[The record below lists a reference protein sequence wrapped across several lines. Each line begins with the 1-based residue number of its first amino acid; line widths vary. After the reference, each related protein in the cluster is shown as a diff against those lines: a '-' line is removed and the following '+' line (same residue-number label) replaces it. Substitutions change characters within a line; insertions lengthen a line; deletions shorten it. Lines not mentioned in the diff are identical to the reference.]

1 MATVKSS
8 QVNITDLDFDD
19 IADNLKEYLKG
30 QSTLKDYNFEGSNI
44 SLLIDLLAY
53 SSHVSAFN
61 ANMVASELFLDTA
74 QIRKNVVSRAKEIGY
89 TPTSATASM
98 ATIDLQVNNPLIG
111 GETPTSL
118 TLSRGHKFK
127 TVYDGQS
134 YPYVCLSS
142 QTISPLNGVF
152 KFEDLEIYQGKMNSD
167 IFAYNGQVQNQR
179 FPLTEELVDT
189 STITVTIQSTG
200 GGSSAWS
207 KAEDIS
213 GVDKDTKVW
222 YVQENDQG
230 QFEVYFGDGVISAEP
245 LDGDTIT
252 ISYLVTNEQHTEG
265 ASQFTMTDAIGGNS
279 DVTIINKT
287 ASSGGKAKEGIE
299 SIRFAA
305 SKFYTSQNRL
315 VTVDDY
321 KSKLQTLYPGAD
333 SISVWGGEDNDPPEY
348 GKIFIAI
355 KPSQNVN
362 KLTSSEK
369 TLLRDKMR
377 RLNMLT
383 VRPQIVDADI
393 IDILVTTNF
402 KFNPR
407 ATTKTVSELETL
419 VRAAIITHDSTYL
432 SGFDSIFRHSVLATD
447 IDNAESS
454 ILSNTT
460 TVKLRKTVSPT
471 FGQSK
476 GYEIEFGEGNKL
488 YNPHSGHNKAGGGII
503 ETTGFLVSGFT
514 DTFYFDDDGEGN
526 LRRYSL
532 SGSTRVYADNQ
543 AGTVDYSNGK
553 ITTTGINILS
563 TINTDDTIHFTV
575 IPNSYD
581 SVAYRS
587 NLLDINTS
595 LISVTGATDTIASGD
610 TSAGVGYTSSS
621 SYS

>member
-8 QVNITDLDFDD
+8 QVNITDLDFDN
-19 IADNLKEYLKG
+19 IGNNLKEYLKG
-30 QSTLKDYNFEGSNI
+30 QQTLKDYNFEGSNI

-89 TPTSATASM
+89 VPTSATASM
-98 ATIDLQVNNPLIG
+98 ASIDLQVNNPLVG
-111 GETPTSL
+111 GTIPTSL
-118 TLSRGHKFK
+118 TLNRGHKFK
-127 TVYDGQS
+127 TVFDGVS
-134 YPYVCLSS
+134 YPYILLESK
-142 QTISPLNGVF
+142 TISPLNGVF
-152 KFEDLEIYQGKMNSD
+152 KFEGLKLYQGTMNSD
-167 IFAYNGQVQNQR
+167 IFAYNGQTQNQR

-189 STITVTIQSTG
+189 SSITVTVESTSGSTSAWTQST
-200 GGSSAWS
+200 
-207 KAEDIS
+207 DIS
-213 GVDKDTKVW
+213 AVDKDSKVW

-252 ISYLVTNEQHTEG
+252 ISYLVTNEIHTEG
-265 ASQFTMTDAIGGNS
+265 AKVFTMTDAIAGNS
-279 DVTIINKT
+279 DVTIVTNT
-287 ASSGGKAKEGIE
+287 ASSGGKDKESIE

-333 SISVWGGEDNDPPEY
+333 SIAVWGEEDNNPPQY
-348 GKIFIAI
+348 GKIFISI

-362 KLTSSEK
+362 KLTTSEK
-369 TLLRDKMR
+369 ILLRDKLR
-377 RLNMLT
+377 QLNMLT
-383 VRPQIVDADI
+383 VRPELVDANI
-393 IDILVTTNF
+393 IDIIIDSNF
-402 KFNPR
+402 KYNPR
-407 ATTKTVSELETL
+407 ATTKTASELETL

-432 SGFDSIFRHSVLATD
+432 SGFDSIFRHSVLAND
-447 IDNAESS
+447 IDSAESS
-454 ILSNTT
+454 ILSNITT
-460 TVKLRKTVSPT
+460 IKLRKTITPT
-471 FGQSK
+471 LGQSK
-476 GYEIEFGEGNKL
+476 GYTVDFGSGNAF
-488 YNPHSGHNKAGGGII
+488 YNPHSGHNAHNGGII
-503 ETTGFLVSGFT
+503 VTTGFKVSGYT
-514 DTFYFDDDGEGN
+514 DTYYFDDDGQGN

-532 SGSTRVYADNQ
+532 SGSTRVYADSQ

-553 ITTTGINILS
+553 ITVNGVNILE
-563 TINTDDTIHFTV
+563 TINTDDTIYFTV

-581 SVAYRS
+581 AVAYRS

-595 LISVTGATDTIASGD
+595 LIKVTGATDTIASGD

>member
-19 IADNLKEYLKG
+19 IAANLKEYLKG

>member
-19 IADNLKEYLKG
+19 IASNLKEYLKG

-98 ATIDLQVNNPLIG
+98 ATIDLQVNSPLIG
-111 GETPTSL
+111 GEIPTSL
-118 TLSRGHKFK
+118 TLNRGHKFK
-127 TVYDGQS
+127 TSYDGS
-134 YPYVCLSS
+134 VFPYVLLESK
-142 QTISPLNGVF
+142 TISPLDGIF
-152 KFEDLEIYQGKMNSD
+152 KFENLKLYQGTMNSD
-167 IFAYNGQVQNQR
+167 IFAYNGQIQNQR
-179 FPLTEELVDT
+179 FALSEELVDT
-189 STITVTIQSTG
+189 SSITVTIQSTG
-200 GGSSAWS
+200 GGSSAWAKS
-207 KAEDIS
+207 EDIS
-213 GVDKDTKVW
+213 GVDKDSKVW

-230 QFEVYFGDGVISAEP
+230 LFEVYFGDGVISAEP

-252 ISYLVTNEQHTEG
+252 ISYLVTNSIHTEG
-265 ASQFTMTDAIGGNS
+265 ANIFTMSDSIGGNS
-279 DVTIINKT
+279 DVTLITKN
-287 ASSGGKAKEGIE
+287 ASSGGKDKEDIE

-333 SISVWGGEDNDPPEY
+333 SISVWGGEDNNPPQY

-383 VRPQIVDADI
+383 VRPEIVDADVI
-393 IDILVTTNF
+393 EILVTCNF

-407 ATTKTVSELETL
+407 ATTKTASELETL

-454 ILSNTT
+454 ILSNIT
-460 TVKLRKTVSPT
+460 TVKLRKTISPT
-471 FGQSK
+471 LGQSK
-476 GYEIEFGEGNKL
+476 GYDIEFGDGNKF
-488 YNPHSGHNKAGGGII
+488 YNPHLGHNKLGGGII
-503 ETTGFLVSGFT
+503 TTTGFKVSGFT
-514 DTFYFDDDGEGN
+514 DTFFFDDDGNGN

-532 SGSTRVYADNQ
+532 SGSERVYADSQ
-543 AGTVDYSNGK
+543 AGTVDYTNGK
-553 ITTTGINILS
+553 ITVNGVNILETS
-563 TINTDDTIHFTV
+563 NTDDTIHFTV
-575 IPNSYD
+575 IPNSND

-595 LISVTGATDTIASGD
+595 LISVTGATDSIASGD

>member
-19 IADNLKEYLKG
+19 ISKNLKNYLKG
-30 QSTLKDYNFEGSNI
+30 QSTLKDYDFEGSNI

-89 TPTSATASM
+89 TPTSATASS

-118 TLSRGHKFK
+118 TLNRGHKFK
-127 TVYDGQS
+127 TVYDGFN
-134 YPYVCLSS
+134 YPYVLLES
-142 QTISPLNGVF
+142 QTITPLNNVF
-152 KFEDLEIYQGKMNSD
+152 KFENLEIYQGTMNTD
-167 IFAYNGQVQNQR
+167 IFAYNGQIQNQR

-189 STITVTIQSTG
+189 SSITVTVQSTG
-200 GGSSAWS
+200 GSSSAWS
-207 KAEDIS
+207 QSTDIS
-213 GVDKDTKVW
+213 SVNSNSTVW

-230 QFEVYFGDGVISAEP
+230 LFEVYFGDGVVSAEP

-252 ISYLVTNEQHTEG
+252 ISYLVTNENHTDG
-265 ASQFTMTDAIGGNS
+265 SSLFTMTDSVGGNT
-279 DVTIINKT
+279 DVTLITKT
-287 ASSGGKAKEGIE
+287 NSSGGKDKE
-299 SIRFAA
+299 SIDSIKFAA

-333 SISVWGGEDNDPPEY
+333 SISVWGGEDNEPPQY

-355 KPSQNVN
+355 KPSQTVN

-369 TLLRDKMR
+369 TLLKQKLKT
-377 RLNMLT
+377 LNMLT
-383 VRPQIVDADI
+383 VRPELIDADV
-393 IDILVTTNF
+393 IDILVNTNF
-402 KFNPR
+402 KYNPK

-432 SGFDSIFRHSVLATD
+432 SGFDGIFRHSVLAKD
-447 IDNAESS
+447 IDSAESS
-454 ILSNTT
+454 ILSNIT
-460 TVKLRKTVSPT
+460 TVKLRKTISPT
-471 FGQSK
+471 FNQSK
-476 GYEIEFGEGNKL
+476 GYTIDFGSGNPF
-488 YNPHSGHNKAGGGII
+488 YNPHSGHNKAGGGIL
-503 ETTGFLVSGFT
+503 ETSGFLVSGFT
-514 DTFYFDDDGEGN
+514 DTFYFDDDGDGN
-526 LRRYSL
+526 LRRYSIT
-532 SGSTRVYADNQ
+532 GSTRVYADNQ

-563 TINTDDTIHFTV
+563 TVNTDDTIHFTV
-575 IPNSYD
+575 KPNSND
-581 SVAYRS
+581 SVAFRN
-587 NLLDINTS
+587 NLLDINSS
-595 LISVTGATDTIASGD
+595 LIDVTGATDTIASGD

>member
-30 QSTLKDYNFEGSNI
+30 QTTLKDYNFEGSNI

-118 TLSRGHKFK
+118 TLNRGHKFK
-127 TVYDGQS
+127 TTYDGFVF
-134 YPYVCLSS
+134 PYVLLDS
-142 QTISPLNGVF
+142 QTINPLNGVF
-152 KFEDLEIYQGKMNSD
+152 KFEDLKLYQGTMNSD
-167 IFAYNGQVQNQR
+167 IFAYNGQIQNQR
-179 FPLTEELVDT
+179 FSLSEERVDT
-189 STITVTIQSTG
+189 TSITVTVASTG
-200 GGSSAWS
+200 GSTSSWS
-207 KAEDIS
+207 QSTDIS
-213 GVDKDTKVW
+213 SVDKDSKVW

-230 QFEVYFGDGVISAEP
+230 LFEVYFGDGVISAEP

-252 ISYLVTNEQHTEG
+252 ISYLVTNEVHTEG
-265 ASQFTMTDAIGGNS
+265 ANIFSMTDAIGGNS
-279 DVTIINKT
+279 DVTIITTTN
-287 ASSGGKAKEGIE
+287 SSGGKDKEGIE

-333 SISVWGGEDNDPPEY
+333 SISVWGGEDNSPPQY

-355 KPSQNVN
+355 KPSQTVN

-383 VRPQIVDADI
+383 VRPEIVDADI
-393 IDILVTTNF
+393 IDIIVTTNF
-402 KFNPR
+402 KYNPR

-454 ILSNTT
+454 ILSNIT
-460 TVKLRKTVSPT
+460 TVKLRKTVTPT

-476 GYEIEFGEGNKL
+476 GYIIEFGDGNGF
-488 YNPHSGHNKAGGGII
+488 YNPHTGHNKAGGGIL

-532 SGSTRVYADNQ
+532 SGSTRVYADSQ
-543 AGTVDYSNGK
+543 AGTVDYTNGK
-553 ITTTGINILS
+553 ITTTGVNILS

-575 IPNSYD
+575 KPNSND

-587 NLLDINTS
+587 NLLEINTS

>member
-8 QVNITDLDFDD
+8 QVNITDLDFDN
-19 IADNLKEYLKG
+19 ISKNLKNYLKG
-30 QSTLKDYNFEGSNI
+30 QSTLKDYDFEGSNI

-111 GETPTSL
+111 GNTPTSL
-118 TLSRGHKFK
+118 TLNRGHKFK
-127 TVYDGQS
+127 TVFDGMN
-134 YPYVCLSS
+134 YPYVLLET
-142 QTISPLNGVF
+142 QTITPLNGVF
-152 KFEDLEIYQGKMNSD
+152 KFEDLKIYQGTMNSD
-167 IFAYNGQVQNQR
+167 IFAYNGQIQNQR

-189 STITVTIQSTG
+189 SSITVTVQSTG
-200 GGSSAWS
+200 GSSSAWS
-207 KAEDIS
+207 RSTDIS
-213 GVDKDTKVW
+213 AVDSDSKVW

-230 QFEVYFGDGVISAEP
+230 LFEVYFGDGVVSAEP

-252 ISYLVTNEQHTEG
+252 ISYLVTNEVHTDG
-265 ASQFTMTDAIGGNS
+265 SSIFAMTDSVGGNM
-279 DVTIINKT
+279 DVTLLTKIN
-287 ASSGGKAKEGIE
+287 SSGGKDKESVE
-299 SIRFAA
+299 SIKFAA

-333 SISVWGGEDNDPPEY
+333 SISIWGGEDNDPPQY

-355 KPSQNVN
+355 KPSQTVN

-369 TLLRDKMR
+369 TLLKQKLKT
-377 RLNMLT
+377 LNMLT
-383 VRPQIVDADI
+383 VRPELIDADV
-393 IDILVTTNF
+393 IDILVNTNF
-402 KFNPR
+402 KYNPK

-432 SGFDSIFRHSVLATD
+432 SGFDGIFRHSVLATD
-447 IDNAESS
+447 IDSAESS
-454 ILSNTT
+454 ILSNIT
-460 TVKLRKTVSPT
+460 TVKLRKTISPT
-471 FGQSK
+471 FNQSK
-476 GYEIEFGEGNKL
+476 GYTIDFGSGNPF
-488 YNPHSGHNKAGGGII
+488 YNPHSGHNKAGGGIL
-503 ETTGFLVSGFT
+503 ETSGFLVSGFT
-514 DTFYFDDDGEGN
+514 DTFYFDDDGDGN
-526 LRRYSL
+526 LRRYSIT
-532 SGSTRVYADNQ
+532 GSTRVYADNQ

-563 TINTDDTIHFTV
+563 TVNTDDTIHFTV
-575 IPNSYD
+575 KPNSND
-581 SVAYRS
+581 SVAFRS
-587 NLLDINTS
+587 NLLDINSS
-595 LISVTGATDTIASGD
+595 LINVTGATDTIASGD
-610 TSAGVGYTSSS
+610 TSAGVGYSSSS

>member
-19 IADNLKEYLKG
+19 IASNLKEYLKG

-111 GETPTSL
+111 GEIPTSL
-118 TLSRGHKFK
+118 TLNRGHKFK
-127 TVYDGQS
+127 TAYDGLVF
-134 YPYVCLSS
+134 PYVLLESK
-142 QTISPLNGVF
+142 TISPLDGIF
-152 KFEDLEIYQGKMNSD
+152 KFENLKLYQGTMNSD
-167 IFAYNGQVQNQR
+167 IFAYNGQIQNQR
-179 FPLTEELVDT
+179 FALSEELVDT
-189 STITVTIQSTG
+189 SSITVTVQSTG
-200 GGSSAWS
+200 GGSSAWAKS
-207 KAEDIS
+207 EDIS
-213 GVDKDTKVW
+213 GVDKDSKVW

-230 QFEVYFGDGVISAEP
+230 LFEVYFGDGVISAEP

-252 ISYLVTNEQHTEG
+252 ISYLVTNAIHTEG
-265 ASQFTMTDAIGGNS
+265 ANIFTMSDSIGGNS
-279 DVTIINKT
+279 DVTLITKT
-287 ASSGGKAKEGIE
+287 ASSGGKDKEDIE

-333 SISVWGGEDNDPPEY
+333 SISVWGGEDNNPPQY

-383 VRPQIVDADI
+383 VRPEIVDADVI
-393 IDILVTTNF
+393 EILVTCNF

-407 ATTKTVSELETL
+407 ATTKTASELETL

-454 ILSNTT
+454 ILSNIT

-471 FGQSK
+471 LGQSK
-476 GYEIEFGEGNKL
+476 GYEIEFGDGNKF
-488 YNPHSGHNKAGGGII
+488 YNPHLGHNKHGGGITT
-503 ETTGFLVSGFT
+503 TTGFKVSGFT
-514 DTFYFDDDGEGN
+514 DTYFFDDDGEGN

-532 SGSTRVYADNQ
+532 SGSERVYADSQ
-543 AGTVDYSNGK
+543 AGTVDYTNGK
-553 ITTTGINILS
+553 ITVNGINILETS
-563 TINTDDTIHFTV
+563 NTDDTIHFTV

-595 LISVTGATDTIASGD
+595 LISVTGATDSIASGD

>member
-19 IADNLKEYLKG
+19 IANNLKEYLKG

-111 GETPTSL
+111 GEVPTSL
-118 TLSRGHKFK
+118 TLNRGHKFK
-127 TVYDGQS
+127 TSYDGS
-134 YPYVCLSS
+134 VFPYVLLESK
-142 QTISPLNGVF
+142 TISPLDGIF
-152 KFEDLEIYQGKMNSD
+152 KFENLKLYQGTMNSD
-167 IFAYNGQVQNQR
+167 IFAYNGQIQNQR
-179 FPLTEELVDT
+179 FALSEDLVDT
-189 STITVTIQSTG
+189 SSITVTIQSTG
-200 GGSSAWS
+200 GGSSAWAKS
-207 KAEDIS
+207 EDIS
-213 GVDKDTKVW
+213 GVDKDSKVW

-230 QFEVYFGDGVISAEP
+230 LFEVYFGDGVISAEP

-252 ISYLVTNEQHTEG
+252 ISYLVTNAIHTEG
-265 ASQFTMTDAIGGNS
+265 ANIFTMSDSIGGNS
-279 DVTIINKT
+279 DVTLITKT
-287 ASSGGKAKEGIE
+287 ASSGGKDKEDIE

-333 SISVWGGEDNDPPEY
+333 SISVWGGEDNNPPQY

-383 VRPQIVDADI
+383 VRPEIVDADVI
-393 IDILVTTNF
+393 EILVTCNF

-407 ATTKTVSELETL
+407 ATTKTASELETL

-454 ILSNTT
+454 ILSNIT
-460 TVKLRKTVSPT
+460 TVKLRKTVTPT
-471 FGQSK
+471 LGQSK
-476 GYEIEFGEGNKL
+476 GYEIEFGDGNKF
-488 YNPHSGHNKAGGGII
+488 YNPHTGHNKHGGGITT
-503 ETTGFLVSGFT
+503 TTGFKVSGFT
-514 DTFYFDDDGEGN
+514 DTFFFDDDGEGN

-532 SGSTRVYADNQ
+532 SGSERVYADSQ
-543 AGTVDYSNGK
+543 AGTVDYTNGK
-553 ITTTGINILS
+553 ITVNGVNILETS
-563 TINTDDTIHFTV
+563 NTDDTIHFTV

-595 LISVTGATDTIASGD
+595 LISVTGATDSIASGD

>member
-19 IADNLKEYLKG
+19 IASNLKEYLKG

-111 GETPTSL
+111 GEIPTSL
-118 TLSRGHKFK
+118 TLNRGHKFK
-127 TVYDGQS
+127 TSYDGS
-134 YPYVCLSS
+134 VFPYVLLESK
-142 QTISPLNGVF
+142 TISPLDGIF
-152 KFEDLEIYQGKMNSD
+152 KFENLKLYQGTMNSD
-167 IFAYNGQVQNQR
+167 IFAYNGQIQNQR
-179 FPLTEELVDT
+179 FALSEELVDT
-189 STITVTIQSTG
+189 SSITVTVQSTG
-200 GGSSAWS
+200 GGSSAWAKS
-207 KAEDIS
+207 EDIS
-213 GVDKDTKVW
+213 GVDKDSKVW

-230 QFEVYFGDGVISAEP
+230 LFEVYFGDGVISAEP

-252 ISYLVTNEQHTEG
+252 ISYLVTNAIHTEG
-265 ASQFTMTDAIGGNS
+265 ANIFTMSDSIGGNS
-279 DVTIINKT
+279 DVTLITKT
-287 ASSGGKAKEGIE
+287 ASSGGKDKEDIE

-333 SISVWGGEDNDPPEY
+333 SISVWGGEDNNPPQY

-383 VRPQIVDADI
+383 VRPEIVDADVI
-393 IDILVTTNF
+393 EILVTCNF

-407 ATTKTVSELETL
+407 ATTKTASELETL

-454 ILSNTT
+454 ILSNIT

-471 FGQSK
+471 LGQSK
-476 GYEIEFGEGNKL
+476 GYEIEFGDGNKF
-488 YNPHSGHNKAGGGII
+488 YNPHLGHNKHGGGITT
-503 ETTGFLVSGFT
+503 TTGFKVSGFT
-514 DTFYFDDDGEGN
+514 DTYFFDDDGEGN

-532 SGSTRVYADNQ
+532 SGSERVYADSQ
-543 AGTVDYSNGK
+543 AGTVDYTNGK
-553 ITTTGINILS
+553 ITVNGVNILETS
-563 TINTDDTIHFTV
+563 NTDDTIHFTV

-595 LISVTGATDTIASGD
+595 LISVTGATDSIASGD

>member
-8 QVNITDLDFDD
+8 QVNITDLDFDN
-19 IADNLKEYLKG
+19 IGNNLKEYLKG
-30 QSTLKDYNFEGSNI
+30 QQTLKDYNFEGSNI

-89 TPTSATASM
+89 VPTSATASM
-98 ATIDLQVNNPLIG
+98 ASIDLQVNNPLVG
-111 GETPTSL
+111 GTIPTSL
-118 TLSRGHKFK
+118 TLNRGHKFK
-127 TVYDGQS
+127 TVFDGVS
-134 YPYVCLSS
+134 YPYILLESK
-142 QTISPLNGVF
+142 TISPLNGVF
-152 KFEDLEIYQGKMNSD
+152 KFEGLKLYQGTMNSD
-167 IFAYNGQVQNQR
+167 IFAYNGQTQNQR

-189 STITVTIQSTG
+189 SSITVTVESTSGSTSAWTQST
-200 GGSSAWS
+200 
-207 KAEDIS
+207 DIS
-213 GVDKDTKVW
+213 AVDKDSKVW

-252 ISYLVTNEQHTEG
+252 ISYLVTNEIHTEG
-265 ASQFTMTDAIGGNS
+265 AKVFTMTDAIAGNS
-279 DVTIINKT
+279 DVTIVTNT
-287 ASSGGKAKEGIE
+287 ASSGGKDKESIE

-333 SISVWGGEDNDPPEY
+333 SIAVWGGEDNNPPQY
-348 GKIFIAI
+348 GKIFISI

-362 KLTSSEK
+362 KLTTSEK
-369 TLLRDKMR
+369 ILLRDKLR
-377 RLNMLT
+377 QLNMLT
-383 VRPQIVDADI
+383 VRPELVDANI
-393 IDILVTTNF
+393 IDIIIDSNF
-402 KFNPR
+402 KYNPR
-407 ATTKTVSELETL
+407 ATTKTASELETL

-432 SGFDSIFRHSVLATD
+432 SGFDSIFRHSVLAND
-447 IDNAESS
+447 IDSAESS
-454 ILSNTT
+454 ILSNITT
-460 TVKLRKTVSPT
+460 IKLRKTITPT
-471 FGQSK
+471 LGQSK
-476 GYEIEFGEGNKL
+476 GYTVDFGSGNAF
-488 YNPHSGHNKAGGGII
+488 YNPHSGHNAHNGGII
-503 ETTGFLVSGFT
+503 VTTGFKVSGYT
-514 DTFYFDDDGEGN
+514 DTYYFDDDGQGN

-532 SGSTRVYADNQ
+532 SGSTRVYADSQ

-553 ITTTGINILS
+553 ITVNGVNILE
-563 TINTDDTIHFTV
+563 TINTDDTIYFTV

-581 SVAYRS
+581 AVAYRS

-595 LISVTGATDTIASGD
+595 LIKVTGATDTIASGD

>member
-19 IADNLKEYLKG
+19 ISKNLKNYLKG
-30 QSTLKDYNFEGSNI
+30 QSTLKDYDFEGSNI

-89 TPTSATASM
+89 TPTSATASS

-118 TLSRGHKFK
+118 TLNRGHKFK
-127 TVYDGQS
+127 TVYDGFN
-134 YPYVCLSS
+134 YPYVLLES
-142 QTISPLNGVF
+142 QTITPLNGVF
-152 KFEDLEIYQGKMNSD
+152 KFENLEIYQGTMNSD
-167 IFAYNGQVQNQR
+167 IFAYNGQIQNQR

-189 STITVTIQSTG
+189 SSITVTVQSTG
-200 GGSSAWS
+200 GSSSAWS
-207 KAEDIS
+207 QSTDIS
-213 GVDKDTKVW
+213 SVNSNSTVW

-230 QFEVYFGDGVISAEP
+230 LFEVYFGDGVVSAEP

-252 ISYLVTNEQHTEG
+252 ISYLVTNENHTDG
-265 ASQFTMTDAIGGNS
+265 SSLFTMTDSVGGNT
-279 DVTIINKT
+279 DVTLITKT
-287 ASSGGKAKEGIE
+287 NSSGGKDKE
-299 SIRFAA
+299 SIDSIKFAA

-333 SISVWGGEDNDPPEY
+333 SISVWGGEDNEPPQY

-355 KPSQNVN
+355 KPSQTVN

-369 TLLRDKMR
+369 TLLKQKLKT
-377 RLNMLT
+377 LNMLT
-383 VRPQIVDADI
+383 VRPELIDADV
-393 IDILVTTNF
+393 IDILVNTSF
-402 KFNPR
+402 KYNPK

-432 SGFDSIFRHSVLATD
+432 SGFDGIFRHSVLAKD
-447 IDNAESS
+447 IDSAESS
-454 ILSNTT
+454 ILSNIT
-460 TVKLRKTVSPT
+460 TVKLRKTISPT
-471 FGQSK
+471 FNQSK
-476 GYEIEFGEGNKL
+476 GYTIDFGSGNAF
-488 YNPHSGHNKAGGGII
+488 YNPHSGHNKAGGGIL
-503 ETTGFLVSGFT
+503 ETSGFLVSGFT
-514 DTFYFDDDGEGN
+514 DTFYFDDDGDGN
-526 LRRYSL
+526 LRRYSIT
-532 SGSTRVYADNQ
+532 GSTRVYADNQ

-563 TINTDDTIHFTV
+563 TVNTDDTIHFTV
-575 IPNSYD
+575 KPNSND
-581 SVAYRS
+581 SVAFRS
-587 NLLDINTS
+587 NLLDINSS
-595 LISVTGATDTIASGD
+595 LIDVTGATDSIASGD

>member
-1 MATVKSS
+1 MSTVKSS

-19 IADNLKEYLKG
+19 IADNLREYLKG

-252 ISYLVTNEQHTEG
+252 ISYLVTNETHTEG
-265 ASQFTMTDAIGGNS
+265 ASIFTMTDTIGGNS
-279 DVTIINKT
+279 DVTIVTQT

-333 SISVWGGEDNDPPEY
+333 SISVWGGEDNNPPAF

-362 KLTSSEK
+362 KLTTSEK

-377 RLNMLT
+377 KLNMLT
-383 VRPQIVDADI
+383 VRPEIVDADI

-460 TVKLRKTVSPT
+460 TVKLRKTISPT

-476 GYEIEFGEGNKL
+476 GYEIEFGEGNKF
-488 YNPHSGHNKAGGGII
+488 YNPHRGHNKHGGGII
-503 ETTGFLVSGFT
+503 ETTGFLVSG
-514 DTFYFDDDGEGN
+514 DSDICYFDDDGEGN

-563 TINTDDTIHFTV
+563 TVNTDDTIHFTV

-581 SVAYRS
+581 SVAFRS

-595 LISVTGATDTIASGD
+595 LINVNGATDTIASGD
-610 TSAGVGYTSSS
+610 TSAGVGYTSST

>member
-19 IADNLKEYLKG
+19 ISKNLKNYLKG
-30 QSTLKDYNFEGSNI
+30 QSTLKDYDFEGSNI

-118 TLSRGHKFK
+118 TLNRGHKFK
-127 TVYDGQS
+127 TVYDGFN
-134 YPYVCLSS
+134 YPYVLLES
-142 QTISPLNGVF
+142 QTITPLNNVF
-152 KFEDLEIYQGKMNSD
+152 KFENLEIYQGTMNSD
-167 IFAYNGQVQNQR
+167 IFAYNGQIQNQR

-189 STITVTIQSTG
+189 SSITVTVQSTG
-200 GGSSAWS
+200 GSSSAWTRS
-207 KAEDIS
+207 TDIS
-213 GVDKDTKVW
+213 SVNSNSTVW

-230 QFEVYFGDGVISAEP
+230 LFEVYFGDGVVSAEP

-252 ISYLVTNEQHTEG
+252 ISYLVTNENHTDG
-265 ASQFTMTDAIGGNS
+265 SSSFTMTDSVGGNT
-279 DVTIINKT
+279 DVTLITKT
-287 ASSGGKAKEGIE
+287 NSSGGKDKE
-299 SIRFAA
+299 SIDSIKFAA

-333 SISVWGGEDNDPPEY
+333 SISVWGGEDNDPPQY

-355 KPSQNVN
+355 KPSQTVN

-369 TLLRDKMR
+369 TLLKQKLKT
-377 RLNMLT
+377 LNMLT
-383 VRPQIVDADI
+383 VRPELIDADV
-393 IDILVTTNF
+393 IDILVNTNF
-402 KFNPR
+402 KYNPK

-432 SGFDSIFRHSVLATD
+432 SGFDGIFRHSVLAKD
-447 IDNAESS
+447 IDSAESS
-454 ILSNTT
+454 ILSNIT
-460 TVKLRKTVSPT
+460 TVKLRKTISPT
-471 FGQSK
+471 FNQSK
-476 GYEIEFGEGNKL
+476 GYTIDFGSGNAF
-488 YNPHSGHNKAGGGII
+488 YNPHVGHNKAGGGIL
-503 ETTGFLVSGFT
+503 ETSGFLVSGFT
-514 DTFYFDDDGEGN
+514 DTFYFDDDGNGN

-532 SGSTRVYADNQ
+532 SGSERIYADSQ
-543 AGTVDYSNGK
+543 AGTVDYTNGK

-575 IPNSYD
+575 KPNSND
-581 SVAYRS
+581 SVAFRS
-587 NLLDINTS
+587 NLLDINSS
-595 LISVTGATDTIASGD
+595 LIDVTGATDSIASGD

>member
-1 MATVKSS
+1 
-8 QVNITDLDFDD
+8 
-19 IADNLKEYLKG
+19 
-30 QSTLKDYNFEGSNI
+30 
-44 SLLIDLLAY
+44 
-53 SSHVSAFN
+53 
-61 ANMVASELFLDTA
+61 
-74 QIRKNVVSRAKEIGY
+74 
-89 TPTSATASM
+89 M

-152 KFEDLEIYQGKMNSD
+152 KFENLEIYQGKMNSD

-383 VRPQIVDADI
+383 VRPEIVDADI
-393 IDILVTTNF
+393 IDIIVTTNF
-402 KFNPR
+402 KYNPR

-514 DTFYFDDDGEGN
+514 DTFYFDDDGNGN

>member
-19 IADNLKEYLKG
+19 IASNLKEYLKG

-98 ATIDLQVNNPLIG
+98 ATIDLQVNSPLIG
-111 GETPTSL
+111 GEVPTSL
-118 TLSRGHKFK
+118 TLNRGHKFK
-127 TVYDGQS
+127 TSYDGS
-134 YPYVCLSS
+134 VFPYVLLESK
-142 QTISPLNGVF
+142 TISPLDGIF
-152 KFEDLEIYQGKMNSD
+152 KFENLKLYQGTMNSD
-167 IFAYNGQVQNQR
+167 IFAYNGQIQNQR
-179 FPLTEELVDT
+179 FALSEELVDT
-189 STITVTIQSTG
+189 SSITVTVQSTG
-200 GGSSAWS
+200 GGSSAWAKS
-207 KAEDIS
+207 EDIS
-213 GVDKDTKVW
+213 GVDKDSKVW

-230 QFEVYFGDGVISAEP
+230 LFEVYFGDGVISAEP

-252 ISYLVTNEQHTEG
+252 ISYLVTNATHTEG
-265 ASQFTMTDAIGGNS
+265 ANIFTMSDSIGGNS
-279 DVTIINKT
+279 DVTIITKT
-287 ASSGGKAKEGIE
+287 ASSGGKDKEDIE

-333 SISVWGGEDNDPPEY
+333 SISVWGGEDNNPPQY

-383 VRPQIVDADI
+383 VRPEIVDADVI
-393 IDILVTTNF
+393 EILVTCNF

-407 ATTKTVSELETL
+407 ATTKTASELETL

-454 ILSNTT
+454 ILSNIT
-460 TVKLRKTVSPT
+460 TVKLRKTISPT
-471 FGQSK
+471 LGQSK
-476 GYEIEFGEGNKL
+476 GYEIEFGDGNKF
-488 YNPHSGHNKAGGGII
+488 YNPHLGHNKHGGGITT
-503 ETTGFLVSGFT
+503 TTGFKVSGFT
-514 DTFYFDDDGEGN
+514 DTFFFDDDGEGN

-532 SGSTRVYADNQ
+532 SGSERVYADSQ
-543 AGTVDYSNGK
+543 AGTVDYTNGK
-553 ITTTGINILS
+553 ITVNGINILETS
-563 TINTDDTIHFTV
+563 NTDDTIHFTV

-595 LISVTGATDTIASGD
+595 LISVTGATDSIASGD

>member
-19 IADNLKEYLKG
+19 IASNLKEYLKG

-111 GETPTSL
+111 GEVPTSL
-118 TLSRGHKFK
+118 TLNRGHKFK
-127 TVYDGQS
+127 TAYDGLVF
-134 YPYVCLSS
+134 PYVLLESK
-142 QTISPLNGVF
+142 TISPLDGIF
-152 KFEDLEIYQGKMNSD
+152 KFENLKLYQGTMNSD
-167 IFAYNGQVQNQR
+167 IFAYNGQIQNQR
-179 FPLTEELVDT
+179 FSLSEELVDT
-189 STITVTIQSTG
+189 DSITVTVQSTG
-200 GGSSAWS
+200 GGSSSWAKS
-207 KAEDIS
+207 EDIS
-213 GVDKDTKVW
+213 GVDKDSKVW

-230 QFEVYFGDGVISAEP
+230 LFEVYFGDGVISAEP

-252 ISYLVTNEQHTEG
+252 ISYLVTNATHTEG
-265 ASQFTMTDAIGGNS
+265 ANIFTMSDSIGGNS
-279 DVTIINKT
+279 DVTIITKT
-287 ASSGGKAKEGIE
+287 ASSGGKDKEDIE

-333 SISVWGGEDNDPPEY
+333 SISVWGGEDNNPPQY

-383 VRPQIVDADI
+383 VRPEIVDADVI
-393 IDILVTTNF
+393 EILVTCNF

-454 ILSNTT
+454 ILSNIT
-460 TVKLRKTVSPT
+460 TVKLRKTISPT
-471 FGQSK
+471 LGQSK
-476 GYEIEFGEGNKL
+476 GYEVEFGDGNKF
-488 YNPHSGHNKAGGGII
+488 YNPHLGHNKHGGGITT
-503 ETTGFLVSGFT
+503 TTGFKVSGFT
-514 DTFYFDDDGEGN
+514 DTFFFDDDGEGN

-532 SGSTRVYADNQ
+532 SGSERVYADSQ
-543 AGTVDYSNGK
+543 AGTVDYTNGK
-553 ITTTGINILS
+553 ITVNGINILETS
-563 TINTDDTIHFTV
+563 NTDDTIHFTV

-595 LISVTGATDTIASGD
+595 LISVTGATDSIASGD

>member
-1 MATVKSS
+1 MTTVKSS

-19 IADNLKEYLKG
+19 IASNLKEYLKG

-111 GETPTSL
+111 GEVPTSL
-118 TLSRGHKFK
+118 TLNRGHKFK
-127 TVYDGQS
+127 TTYDGFVF
-134 YPYVCLSS
+134 PYVLLES

-152 KFEDLEIYQGKMNSD
+152 KFEDLELYQGTMNSD
-167 IFAYNGQVQNQR
+167 IFAYNGQIQNQR
-179 FPLTEELVDT
+179 FSLSEELVDT
-189 STITVTIQSTG
+189 TSITVTVSSTG
-200 GGSSAWS
+200 GSTSSWS
-207 KAEDIS
+207 QSVDIS
-213 GVDKDTKVW
+213 SVDKDSKVW

-230 QFEVYFGDGVISAEP
+230 LFEVYFGDGVISAEP

-252 ISYLVTNEQHTEG
+252 ISYLVTNATHTEG
-265 ASQFTMTDAIGGNS
+265 ANVFSMTDAIGGNS
-279 DVTIINKT
+279 DVTLINKT
-287 ASSGGKAKEGIE
+287 ASSGGKDKEGIE

-333 SISVWGGEDNDPPEY
+333 SISVWGGEDNNPPQY

-383 VRPQIVDADI
+383 VRPDIVDADI
-393 IDILVTTNF
+393 IDILVTCNF

-432 SGFDSIFRHSVLATD
+432 SGFDSIFRHSVLAKD
-447 IDNAESS
+447 IDSAESS
-454 ILSNTT
+454 ILSNIT
-460 TVKLRKTVSPT
+460 TVKLRKTVTPT

-476 GYEIEFGEGNKL
+476 GYNVEFGDGNGF
-488 YNPHSGHNKAGGGII
+488 YNPHSGHNKHGGGIL

-532 SGSTRVYADNQ
+532 SGSTRVYADSQ
-543 AGTVDYSNGK
+543 AGIVDYSNGK
-553 ITTTGINILS
+553 ITINGINILE
-563 TINTDDTIHFTV
+563 TDNTDDTIHFTV
-575 IPNSYD
+575 NPNSYD

-587 NLLDINTS
+587 NLLDINSS
-595 LISVTGATDTIASGD
+595 LIRVTGATDTIASGD

>member
-142 QTISPLNGVF
+142 QTINPLNGVF
-152 KFEDLEIYQGKMNSD
+152 KFENLEIYQGKMNSD

-514 DTFYFDDDGEGN
+514 DTFYFDDDGNGN

-543 AGTVDYSNGK
+543 AGTVDYSSGK

-595 LISVTGATDTIASGD
+595 LISVTGATDSIASGD

>member
-19 IADNLKEYLKG
+19 IASNLKEYLKG

-111 GETPTSL
+111 GEIPTSL
-118 TLSRGHKFK
+118 TLNRGHKFK
-127 TVYDGQS
+127 TAYDGLVF
-134 YPYVCLSS
+134 PYVLLESK
-142 QTISPLNGVF
+142 TISPLDGIF
-152 KFEDLEIYQGKMNSD
+152 KFENLKLYQGTMNSD
-167 IFAYNGQVQNQR
+167 IFAYNGQIQNQR
-179 FPLTEELVDT
+179 FALSEELVDT
-189 STITVTIQSTG
+189 SSITVTVQSTG
-200 GGSSAWS
+200 GGSSAWAKS
-207 KAEDIS
+207 EDIS
-213 GVDKDTKVW
+213 GVDKDSKVW

-230 QFEVYFGDGVISAEP
+230 LFEVYFGDGVISAEP

-252 ISYLVTNEQHTEG
+252 ISYLVTNATHTEG
-265 ASQFTMTDAIGGNS
+265 ANIFTMSDSIGGNS
-279 DVTIINKT
+279 DVTIITKT
-287 ASSGGKAKEGIE
+287 ASSGGKDKEDIE

-333 SISVWGGEDNDPPEY
+333 SISVWGGEDNNPPQY

-383 VRPQIVDADI
+383 VRPEIVDADVI
-393 IDILVTTNF
+393 EILVTCNF

-454 ILSNTT
+454 ILSNIT
-460 TVKLRKTVSPT
+460 TVKLRKTISPT
-471 FGQSK
+471 LGQSK
-476 GYEIEFGEGNKL
+476 GYEVEFGDGNKF
-488 YNPHSGHNKAGGGII
+488 YNPHLGHNKHGGGITT
-503 ETTGFLVSGFT
+503 TTGFKVSGFT
-514 DTFYFDDDGEGN
+514 DTFFFDDDGEGN

-532 SGSTRVYADNQ
+532 SGSERVYADSQ
-543 AGTVDYSNGK
+543 AGTVDYTNGK
-553 ITTTGINILS
+553 ITVNGINILETS
-563 TINTDDTIHFTV
+563 NTDDTIHFTV

-595 LISVTGATDTIASGD
+595 LISVTGATDSIASGD

>member
-98 ATIDLQVNNPLIG
+98 ATIDLQVNSPLIG
-111 GETPTSL
+111 GEVPTSL
-118 TLSRGHKFK
+118 TLNRGHKFK
-127 TVYDGQS
+127 TSYDGS
-134 YPYVCLSS
+134 VFPYVLLESK
-142 QTISPLNGVF
+142 TISPLDGIF
-152 KFEDLEIYQGKMNSD
+152 KFENLKLYQGTMNSD
-167 IFAYNGQVQNQR
+167 IFAYNGQIQNQR
-179 FPLTEELVDT
+179 FALSEELVDT
-189 STITVTIQSTG
+189 SSITVTVQSTG
-200 GGSSAWS
+200 GGSSAWAKS
-207 KAEDIS
+207 EDIS
-213 GVDKDTKVW
+213 GVDKDSKVW

-230 QFEVYFGDGVISAEP
+230 LFEVYFGDGVISAEP

-252 ISYLVTNEQHTEG
+252 ISYLVTNATHTEG
-265 ASQFTMTDAIGGNS
+265 ANIFTMSDSIGGNS
-279 DVTIINKT
+279 DVTIITKT
-287 ASSGGKAKEGIE
+287 ASSGGKDKEDIE

-333 SISVWGGEDNDPPEY
+333 SISVWGGEDNNPPQY

-383 VRPQIVDADI
+383 VRPEIVDADVI
-393 IDILVTTNF
+393 EILVTCNF

-407 ATTKTVSELETL
+407 ATTKTASELETL

>member
-19 IADNLKEYLKG
+19 IASNLKEYLKG

-98 ATIDLQVNNPLIG
+98 ACIDLQVNSPLIG
-111 GETPTSL
+111 GDVPTSL
-118 TLSRGHKFK
+118 TLNRGHKFK
-127 TVYDGQS
+127 TSYDGS
-134 YPYVCLSS
+134 VFPYVLLESK
-142 QTISPLNGVF
+142 TISPLDGIF
-152 KFEDLEIYQGKMNSD
+152 KFEGLELYQGTMNSD
-167 IFAYNGQVQNQR
+167 IFAYNGQIQNQR
-179 FPLTEELVDT
+179 FALSEELVDT
-189 STITVTIQSTG
+189 SSITVTIQSTG
-200 GGSSAWS
+200 GGSSAWAKS
-207 KAEDIS
+207 EDIS
-213 GVDKDTKVW
+213 GVDKDSKVW

-230 QFEVYFGDGVISAEP
+230 LFEVYFGDGVISAEP

-252 ISYLVTNEQHTEG
+252 ISYLVTNATHTEG
-265 ASQFTMTDAIGGNS
+265 ANIFTMSDSIGGNS
-279 DVTIINKT
+279 DVTIITKT
-287 ASSGGKAKEGIE
+287 ASSGGKDKEDIE

-333 SISVWGGEDNDPPEY
+333 SISVWGGEDNNPPQY

-383 VRPQIVDADI
+383 VRPEIVDADVI
-393 IDILVTTNF
+393 EILVTCNF

-407 ATTKTVSELETL
+407 ATTKTASELETL

-454 ILSNTT
+454 ILSNIT
-460 TVKLRKTVSPT
+460 TVKLRKTISPT
-471 FGQSK
+471 LGQSK
-476 GYEIEFGEGNKL
+476 GYEIEFGDGNKF
-488 YNPHSGHNKAGGGII
+488 YNPHLGHNKHGGGITT
-503 ETTGFLVSGFT
+503 TTGFKVSGFT
-514 DTFYFDDDGEGN
+514 DTFFFDDDGEGN

-532 SGSTRVYADNQ
+532 SGSERVYADSQ
-543 AGTVDYSNGK
+543 AGTVDYTNGK
-553 ITTTGINILS
+553 ITVNGVNILETS
-563 TINTDDTIHFTV
+563 NTDDTIHFTV

-595 LISVTGATDTIASGD
+595 LISVTGATDSIASGD

>member
-19 IADNLKEYLKG
+19 IAKNLKNYLKG
-30 QSTLKDYNFEGSNI
+30 QSTLKDYDFEGSNI

-127 TVYDGQS
+127 TVYDGFN
-134 YPYVCLSS
+134 YPYVLLES
-142 QTISPLNGVF
+142 QTITPLNNVF
-152 KFEDLEIYQGKMNSD
+152 KFENLEIYQGTMNSD
-167 IFAYNGQVQNQR
+167 IFAYNGQIQNQR

-189 STITVTIQSTG
+189 SSITVTVQSTG
-200 GGSSAWS
+200 GSSSAWTRS
-207 KAEDIS
+207 TDIS
-213 GVDKDTKVW
+213 AVNSNSTVW

-230 QFEVYFGDGVISAEP
+230 LFEVYFGDGVVSAEP

-252 ISYLVTNEQHTEG
+252 ISYLVTNENHTDG
-265 ASQFTMTDAIGGNS
+265 SSSFSMTDSVGGNT
-279 DVTIINKT
+279 DVTLTLKT
-287 ASSGGKAKEGIE
+287 NSSGGKDKE
-299 SIRFAA
+299 SIDSIKFAA

-333 SISVWGGEDNDPPEY
+333 SISVWGGEDNDPPQY

-355 KPSQNVN
+355 KPSQTVN

-369 TLLRDKMR
+369 TLLKQKLKT
-377 RLNMLT
+377 LNMLT
-383 VRPQIVDADI
+383 VRPELIDADV
-393 IDILVTTNF
+393 IDILVNTNF
-402 KFNPR
+402 KYNPK

-432 SGFDSIFRHSVLATD
+432 SGFDGIFRHSVLAKD
-447 IDNAESS
+447 IDSAESS
-454 ILSNTT
+454 ILSNIT
-460 TVKLRKTVSPT
+460 TVKLRKTISPT
-471 FGQSK
+471 FNQSK
-476 GYEIEFGEGNKL
+476 GYTIDFGSGNAF
-488 YNPHSGHNKAGGGII
+488 YNPHVGHNKAGGGIL
-503 ETTGFLVSGFT
+503 ETSGFLVSGFT
-514 DTFYFDDDGEGN
+514 DTFYFDDDGNGN

-532 SGSTRVYADNQ
+532 SGSERIYADSQ
-543 AGTVDYSNGK
+543 AGTVDYTNGK

-575 IPNSYD
+575 KPNSND
-581 SVAYRS
+581 SVAFRS
-587 NLLDINTS
+587 NLLDINSS
-595 LISVTGATDTIASGD
+595 LIDVTGATDSIASGD

>member
-152 KFEDLEIYQGKMNSD
+152 KFENLEIYQGKMNSD

-230 QFEVYFGDGVISAEP
+230 QFEIYFGDGVISAEP

>member
-19 IADNLKEYLKG
+19 ISKNLKNYLKG
-30 QSTLKDYNFEGSNI
+30 QSTLKDYDFEGSNI

-89 TPTSATASM
+89 TPTSATASS

-118 TLSRGHKFK
+118 TLNRGHKFK
-127 TVYDGQS
+127 TVYDGFN
-134 YPYVCLSS
+134 YPYVLLES
-142 QTISPLNGVF
+142 QTITPLNNVF
-152 KFEDLEIYQGKMNSD
+152 KFENLEIYQGTMNSD
-167 IFAYNGQVQNQR
+167 IFAYNGQIQNQR

-189 STITVTIQSTG
+189 SSITVTVQSTG
-200 GGSSAWS
+200 GSSSAWS
-207 KAEDIS
+207 QSTDIS
-213 GVDKDTKVW
+213 SVNSNSTVW

-230 QFEVYFGDGVISAEP
+230 LFEVYFGDGVVSAEP

-252 ISYLVTNEQHTEG
+252 ISYLVTNEVHTDG
-265 ASQFTMTDAIGGNS
+265 SSIFAMTDSVGGNM
-279 DVTIINKT
+279 DVTLLTKIN
-287 ASSGGKAKEGIE
+287 SSGGKDKESVE
-299 SIRFAA
+299 SIKFAA

-333 SISVWGGEDNDPPEY
+333 SISIWGGEDNDPPQY

-355 KPSQNVN
+355 KPSQTIN

-369 TLLRDKMR
+369 VILKEKLRT
-377 RLNMLT
+377 LNMLT
-383 VRPQIVDADI
+383 VRPELVDADV

-402 KFNPR
+402 KYNPR

-454 ILSNTT
+454 ILSNIT
-460 TVKLRKTVSPT
+460 TVKLRKTITPT
-471 FGQSK
+471 LSQSK
-476 GYEIEFGEGNKL
+476 GYTIEFGSGNPF
-488 YNPHSGHNKAGGGII
+488 YNPHTGHNKAGGGII
-503 ETTGFLVSGFT
+503 DTTGFTVSGFT
-514 DTFYFDDDGEGN
+514 DTFFFDDDGEGN

-532 SGSTRVYADNQ
+532 TGSTRVYADNQ

-553 ITTTGINILS
+553 ITTTGINIIGTS
-563 TINTDDTIHFTV
+563 NTDGTIHFTV
-575 IPNSYD
+575 KPNSND
-581 SVAYRS
+581 SVAFRS
-587 NLLDINTS
+587 NLLDINSS
-595 LISVTGATDTIASGD
+595 LINVTGATDTIASGD
-610 TSAGVGYTSSS
+610 TSAGVGYSSSS

>member
-19 IADNLKEYLKG
+19 IASNLKNYLKG
-30 QSTLKDYNFEGSNI
+30 QTTLKDYDFEGSNI

-98 ATIDLQVNNPLIG
+98 ATIDLQINNPLIG

-118 TLSRGHKFK
+118 TLNRGHKFK
-127 TVYDGQS
+127 TVYDGTN
-134 YPYVCLSS
+134 YPYVLLETK
-142 QTISPLNGVF
+142 TITPLNNVF
-152 KFEDLEIYQGKMNSD
+152 KFENLEIYQGTMNSD
-167 IFAYNGQVQNQR
+167 IFAYNGQIQNQR

-189 STITVTIQSTG
+189 SSITVTVQSTG
-200 GGSSAWS
+200 GSSSAWTRS
-207 KAEDIS
+207 TDIS
-213 GVDKDTKVW
+213 AVNSNSTVW

-230 QFEVYFGDGVISAEP
+230 LFEVYFGDGVVSAEP

-252 ISYLVTNEQHTEG
+252 ISYLVTNEVHTDG
-265 ASQFTMTDAIGGNS
+265 ASQFTMSDSIGGNN
-279 DVTIINKT
+279 DITLITKT
-287 ASSGGKAKEGIE
+287 NSSGGKNKE
-299 SIRFAA
+299 SIDSIKFAA

-333 SISVWGGEDNDPPEY
+333 SISVWGGEDNDPPQY

-355 KPSQNVN
+355 KPSQTVN

-369 TLLRDKMR
+369 TLLKQKLKT
-377 RLNMLT
+377 LNMLT
-383 VRPQIVDADI
+383 VRPELIDADV
-393 IDILVTTNF
+393 IDILVNTNF
-402 KFNPR
+402 KYNPK

-419 VRAAIITHDSTYL
+419 VRAAIITHDSNYL
-432 SGFDSIFRHSVLATD
+432 SGFDGIFRHSVLAKD
-447 IDNAESS
+447 IDSAESS
-454 ILSNTT
+454 ILSNIT
-460 TVKLRKTVSPT
+460 TVKLRKTISPT
-471 FGQSK
+471 FNQSK
-476 GYEIEFGEGNKL
+476 GYTIDFGSGNAL
-488 YNPHSGHNKAGGGII
+488 YNPHSGHNKAGGGIL
-503 ETTGFLVSGFT
+503 ETSGFLVSGFT
-514 DTFYFDDDGEGN
+514 DTFFFDDDGNGN
-526 LRRYSL
+526 LRRYSF
-532 SGSTRVYADNQ
+532 SGSERVYADNQ

>member
-1 MATVKSS
+1 MAVKSS
-8 QVNITDLDFDD
+8 QVNITDLDFED
-19 IADNLKEYLKG
+19 IAANLKEYLKG
-30 QSTLKDYNFEGSNI
+30 QKTLKDYDFEGSNI

-118 TLSRGHKFK
+118 TLNRGHEFK
-127 TVYDGQS
+127 TIFDGFN
-134 YPYVCLSS
+134 YPYVLLESK
-142 QTISPLNGVF
+142 TISPLNGVYL
-152 KFEDLEIYQGKMNSD
+152 FEDLEIYQGSMNSD
-167 IFAYNGQVQNQR
+167 IFLYNGQIQNQR

-189 STITVTIQSTG
+189 SSVTVTIESTG
-200 GGSSAWS
+200 GSSSAWS
-207 KAEDIS
+207 QSTDIS
-213 GVDKDTKVW
+213 SVDKNSKVW
-222 YVQENDQG
+222 YVQENEQG

-245 LDGDTIT
+245 LDGDKIT
-252 ISYLVTNEQHTEG
+252 ISYLVTNKDHTNG
-265 ASQFTMTDAIGGNS
+265 ATSFTMTDSIGGNA
-279 DVTIINKT
+279 DVTLINKT
-287 ASSGGKAKEGIE
+287 ASSGGKDKESIE

-333 SISVWGGEDNDPPEY
+333 SISVWGGEDNEPPQY

-355 KPSQNVN
+355 KPGQNVN

-369 TLLRDKMR
+369 VLLKDKLKS
-377 RLNMLT
+377 LNMLT
-383 VRPQIVDADI
+383 VRPELVDADI
-393 IDILVTTNF
+393 IDIIVNSNF
-402 KFNPR
+402 KYNPR

-432 SGFDSIFRHSVLATD
+432 SGFDSIFRRSVLARD
-447 IDNAESS
+447 IDSAESS

-460 TVKLRKTVSPT
+460 TVKLRKTLTPT
-471 FGQSK
+471 LGQSK
-476 GYEIEFGEGNKL
+476 GYTVEFGAGNSF
-488 YNPHSGHNKAGGGII
+488 YNPHTGHNKHGGGITT
-503 ETTGFLVSGFT
+503 TTGFTVSGFT
-514 DTFYFDDDGEGN
+514 ETFYFDDDGEGN

-532 SGSTRVYADNQ
+532 SGSTRIYADSQ
-543 AGTVDYSNGK
+543 AGIVDYSNGK
-553 ITTTGINILS
+553 ITINGVNILTTS
-563 TINTDDTIHFTV
+563 NTDDTIHFTV

-595 LISVTGATDTIASGD
+595 LIKVTGATDTIASGD

>member
-19 IADNLKEYLKG
+19 IASNLKEYLKG

-111 GETPTSL
+111 GEVPTSL
-118 TLSRGHKFK
+118 TLNRGHKFK
-127 TVYDGQS
+127 TSYDGS
-134 YPYVCLSS
+134 VFPYVLLESK
-142 QTISPLNGVF
+142 TISPLDGIF
-152 KFEDLEIYQGKMNSD
+152 KFENLKLYQGTMNSD
-167 IFAYNGQVQNQR
+167 IFAYNGQIQNQR
-179 FPLTEELVDT
+179 FALSEELVDT
-189 STITVTIQSTG
+189 SSITVTIQSTG
-200 GGSSAWS
+200 GGSSAWAKS
-207 KAEDIS
+207 EDIS
-213 GVDKDTKVW
+213 GVDKDSKVW

-230 QFEVYFGDGVISAEP
+230 LFEVYFGDGVISAEP

-252 ISYLVTNEQHTEG
+252 ISYLVTNSIHTEG
-265 ASQFTMTDAIGGNS
+265 ANIFTMSDSIGGNS
-279 DVTIINKT
+279 DVTLITKT
-287 ASSGGKAKEGIE
+287 ASSGGKDKEDIE

-333 SISVWGGEDNDPPEY
+333 SISVWGGEDNNPPQY

-383 VRPQIVDADI
+383 VRPEIVDADVI
-393 IDILVTTNF
+393 EILVTCNF

-407 ATTKTVSELETL
+407 ATTKTASELETL

-454 ILSNTT
+454 ILSNIT
-460 TVKLRKTVSPT
+460 TVKLRKTISPT
-471 FGQSK
+471 LGQSK
-476 GYEIEFGEGNKL
+476 GYEIEFGDGNKF
-488 YNPHSGHNKAGGGII
+488 YNPHLGHNKHGGGITT
-503 ETTGFLVSGFT
+503 TTGFKVSGFT
-514 DTFYFDDDGEGN
+514 DTFFFDDDGEGN

-532 SGSTRVYADNQ
+532 SGSERVYADSQ
-543 AGTVDYSNGK
+543 AGTVDYTNGK
-553 ITTTGINILS
+553 ITVNGVNILETS
-563 TINTDDTIHFTV
+563 NTDDTIHFTV

-595 LISVTGATDTIASGD
+595 LISVTGATDSIASGD

>member
-19 IADNLKEYLKG
+19 IASNLKEYLKG

-111 GETPTSL
+111 GEVPTSL
-118 TLSRGHKFK
+118 TLNRGHKFK
-127 TVYDGQS
+127 TAYDGLVF
-134 YPYVCLSS
+134 PYVLLESK
-142 QTISPLNGVF
+142 TISPLDGIF
-152 KFEDLEIYQGKMNSD
+152 KFENLKLYQGTMNSD
-167 IFAYNGQVQNQR
+167 IFAYNGQIQNQR
-179 FPLTEELVDT
+179 FALSEELVDT
-189 STITVTIQSTG
+189 SSITVTVQSTG
-200 GGSSAWS
+200 GGSSSWAKS
-207 KAEDIS
+207 EDIS
-213 GVDKDTKVW
+213 GVDKDSKVW

-230 QFEVYFGDGVISAEP
+230 LFEVYFGDGVISAEP

-252 ISYLVTNEQHTEG
+252 ISYLVTNATHTEG
-265 ASQFTMTDAIGGNS
+265 ANIFTMSDSIGGNS
-279 DVTIINKT
+279 DVTIITKT
-287 ASSGGKAKEGIE
+287 ASSGGKDKEDIE

-333 SISVWGGEDNDPPEY
+333 SISVWGGEDNNPPQY

-383 VRPQIVDADI
+383 VRPEIVDADVI
-393 IDILVTTNF
+393 EILVTCNF

-454 ILSNTT
+454 ILSNIT
-460 TVKLRKTVSPT
+460 TVKLRKTISPT
-471 FGQSK
+471 LGQSK
-476 GYEIEFGEGNKL
+476 GYEVEFGDGNKF
-488 YNPHSGHNKAGGGII
+488 YNPHLGHNKHGGGITT
-503 ETTGFLVSGFT
+503 TTGFKVSGFT
-514 DTFYFDDDGEGN
+514 DTFFFDDDGEGN

-532 SGSTRVYADNQ
+532 SGSERVYADSQ
-543 AGTVDYSNGK
+543 AGTVDYTNGK
-553 ITTTGINILS
+553 ITVNGINILETS
-563 TINTDDTIHFTV
+563 NTDDTIHFTV

-595 LISVTGATDTIASGD
+595 LISVTGATDSIASGD

>member
-19 IADNLKEYLKG
+19 ISKNLKNYLKG
-30 QSTLKDYNFEGSNI
+30 QSTLKDYDFEGSNI

-89 TPTSATASM
+89 TPTSATASS

-118 TLSRGHKFK
+118 TLNRGHKFK
-127 TVYDGQS
+127 TVYDGFN
-134 YPYVCLSS
+134 YPYVLLES
-142 QTISPLNGVF
+142 QTITPLNNVF
-152 KFEDLEIYQGKMNSD
+152 KFENLEIYQGTMNSD
-167 IFAYNGQVQNQR
+167 IFAYNGQIQNQR

-189 STITVTIQSTG
+189 SSITVTVQSTG
-200 GGSSAWS
+200 GSSSAWS
-207 KAEDIS
+207 QSTDIS
-213 GVDKDTKVW
+213 SVNSNSTVW

-230 QFEVYFGDGVISAEP
+230 LFEVYFGDGVVSAEP

-252 ISYLVTNEQHTEG
+252 ISYLVTNENHTDG
-265 ASQFTMTDAIGGNS
+265 SSSFTMTDSIGGNT
-279 DVTIINKT
+279 DVTLITKT
-287 ASSGGKAKEGIE
+287 NSSGGKDKE
-299 SIRFAA
+299 SIDSIKFAA

-333 SISVWGGEDNDPPEY
+333 SISVWGGEDNDPPQY

-355 KPSQNVN
+355 KPSQTVN

-369 TLLRDKMR
+369 TILKQKLKT
-377 RLNMLT
+377 LNMLT
-383 VRPQIVDADI
+383 VRPELIDADV
-393 IDILVTTNF
+393 IDILVNTNF
-402 KFNPR
+402 KYNPK

-432 SGFDSIFRHSVLATD
+432 SGFDGIFRHSVLAKD
-447 IDNAESS
+447 IDSAESS
-454 ILSNTT
+454 ILSNIT
-460 TVKLRKTVSPT
+460 TVKLRKTISPT
-471 FGQSK
+471 FNQSK
-476 GYEIEFGEGNKL
+476 GYTIDFGSGNPF
-488 YNPHSGHNKAGGGII
+488 YNPHSGHNKAGGGIL
-503 ETTGFLVSGFT
+503 ETSGFLVSGFT
-514 DTFYFDDDGEGN
+514 DTFYFDDDGDGN
-526 LRRYSL
+526 LRRYSIT
-532 SGSTRVYADNQ
+532 GSTRVYADNQ

-563 TINTDDTIHFTV
+563 TVNTDDTIHFTV
-575 IPNSYD
+575 KPNSND
-581 SVAYRS
+581 SVAFRS
-587 NLLDINTS
+587 NLLDINSS
-595 LISVTGATDTIASGD
+595 LIDVTGATDTIASGD